1 MGGCYVTIVI
11 ELRDVATASRDFCS
25 SGLWAPLLR
34 LCTLDRVVFISSLP
48 HREGIFRPSVSLGS
62 FSLKYPHLLTNP
74 YQPQFSPTP
83 SSPLSPTLLIAMS
96 HSAPSSSTPSK
107 PTPYVCDTIPA
118 ARLAS
123 FNSYPRSPSPQP
135 IPTPPVTAFKAP
147 IIDETS
153 LAMDVGLL
161 DRDQA
166 SVPPPDSP
174 PAPPPRKLC
183 VRHQRMAD
191 EGTNLKLQQVRFLPL
206 SISEYL
212 GLFNPCPLHWLL
224 LPPPSHIPQPF
235 SLLGSI
241 FTTRCISSPFIYLLT
256 LPPLFSDLSNHLLSR
271 RL

>member
-1 MGGCYVTIVI
+1 M
-11 ELRDVATASRDFCS
+11 SR
-25 SGLWAPLLR
+25 LLR
-34 LCTLDRVVFISSLP
+34 ATFAAAAYGRLFSAFAPLDRVVFISSLP

-241 FTTRCISSPFIYLLT
+241 FTTRCISSPFTYLLT